1 MSSLSTHLHWDSTH
15 INSQTLANMN
25 YSVIVGDI
33 NGKLSEVFGKL
44 ATLHSKQN
52 FAFAIVAGN
61 LFADTESATDSDN
74 QEIAKLLQGGI
85 DVPLPTYFALGR
97 HALPIAVTEKLESSL
112 GELCQNLTVLG
123 RRVSIKTSEGFR
135 IVAVGGEH
143 VDIPDEPMSQYSSTY
158 KDSDATAAA
167 KGLVDADIL
176 LTSDWPASIRD
187 GAKAQYAGEAPA
199 GVQSISDLCTALK
212 PRYHFS
218 TSENFYEREPF
229 FHDGSSPRSVTR
241 FLSLAPYGNA
251 TKQKWIYAFS
261 LQPSAPPPESL
272 GPNTTASPF
281 TVTRKR
287 KVESQED
294 SYNNFRYSNGNG
306 DAHYQRGGG
315 RGKRQRHQPPP
326 KPDECFFCL
335 SNKNCETHMIG
346 SIGSDVYL
354 TIAKGALTLP
364 STFPSLGFPGH
375 ILLIPL
381 QHAPTMSAIPD
392 KDARQSTVT
401 EMQRYKGALQSML
414 AARSKGEDGRSQ
426 LGAVTWEISRNSGVH
441 LHWQFMPVPVDLIQ
455 RGLVEAAF
463 DVEAENLTYPKF
475 AKTHKEM
482 EEAEEGDF
490 LKVMIWSESLRK
502 EIVLPLDGSFRFD
515 LQFGRR
521 VLGKLLGLEKRT
533 HWKDCPQSQAEE
545 EADAAAFKEAFKAF
559 DFSLEEA

>member
-1 MSSLSTHLHWDSTH
+1 
-15 INSQTLANMN
+15 
-25 YSVIVGDI
+25 
-33 NGKLSEVFGKL
+33 
-44 ATLHSKQN
+44 
-52 FAFAIVAGN
+52 
-61 LFADTESATDSDN
+61 
-74 QEIAKLLQGGI
+74 
-85 DVPLPTYFALGR
+85 
-97 HALPIAVTEKLESSL
+97 
-112 GELCQNLTVLG
+112 
-123 RRVSIKTSEGFR
+123 
-135 IVAVGGEH
+135 
-143 VDIPDEPMSQYSSTY
+143 
-158 KDSDATAAA
+158 
-167 KGLVDADIL
+167 
-176 LTSDWPASIRD
+176 
-187 GAKAQYAGEAPA
+187 
-199 GVQSISDLCTALK
+199 
-212 PRYHFS
+212 
-218 TSENFYEREPF
+218 
-229 FHDGSSPRSVTR
+229 
-241 FLSLAPYGNA
+241 
-251 TKQKWIYAFS
+251 
-261 LQPSAPPPESL
+261 
-272 GPNTTASPF
+272 
-281 TVTRKR
+281 
-287 KVESQED
+287 
-294 SYNNFRYSNGNG
+294 
-306 DAHYQRGGG
+306 
-315 RGKRQRHQPPP
+315 
-326 KPDECFFCL
+326 
-335 SNKNCETHMIG
+335 MIG